1 MEENEG
7 WAMFRR
13 AIIIVA
19 ILLLILAPIFL
30 YVYLE
35 RGLEGDI
42 DWFADRIIGVMFA
55 GLLAGAF
62 VLFDKLSNK
71 LSNKQEWTH
80 HIPCPQSP
88 QDATKGVVS
97 EHWGS
102 AEDDKYDEQ
111 ENDYQPSQIDKG
123 TDVHE
128 HGKVHPLYETSEI
141 FGTQIDM
148 A

>member
-1 MEENEG
+1 MTNMEDNDG

-19 ILLLILAPIFL
+19 ILFLILAPIFL

-35 RGLEGDI
+35 RGLEGSI

-71 LSNKQEWTH
+71 LSSKK
-80 HIPCPQSP
+80 
-88 QDATKGVVS
+88 D
-97 EHWGS
+97 
-102 AEDDKYDEQ
+102 
-111 ENDYQPSQIDKG
+111 
-123 TDVHE
+123 
-128 HGKVHPLYETSEI
+128 
-141 FGTQIDM
+141 
-148 A
+148 

>member
-1 MEENEG
+1 MTNMEDNEG

-19 ILLLILAPIFL
+19 ILFLILAPIFL

-35 RGLEGDI
+35 RGLEGSI

-71 LSNKQEWTH
+71 LSSKK
-80 HIPCPQSP
+80 
-88 QDATKGVVS
+88 D
-97 EHWGS
+97 
-102 AEDDKYDEQ
+102 
-111 ENDYQPSQIDKG
+111 
-123 TDVHE
+123 
-128 HGKVHPLYETSEI
+128 
-141 FGTQIDM
+141 
-148 A
+148 

>member
-13 AIIIVA
+13 EVIVVA

-35 RGLEGDI
+35 RGFEGSV
-42 DWFADRIIGVMFA
+42 DWFADRIIGVMCA

-71 LSNKQEWTH
+71 LSNKQE
-80 HIPCPQSP
+80 
-88 QDATKGVVS
+88 
-97 EHWGS
+97 
-102 AEDDKYDEQ
+102 
-111 ENDYQPSQIDKG
+111 
-123 TDVHE
+123 
-128 HGKVHPLYETSEI
+128 
-141 FGTQIDM
+141 
-148 A
+148 

>member
-1 MEENEG
+1 MEDNEG

-19 ILLLILAPIFL
+19 ILFLILAPIFL

-35 RGLEGDI
+35 RGLEGSI

-71 LSNKQEWTH
+71 LSSKK
-80 HIPCPQSP
+80 
-88 QDATKGVVS
+88 D
-97 EHWGS
+97 
-102 AEDDKYDEQ
+102 
-111 ENDYQPSQIDKG
+111 
-123 TDVHE
+123 
-128 HGKVHPLYETSEI
+128 
-141 FGTQIDM
+141 
-148 A
+148 

>member
-1 MEENEG
+1 MTNMGDNEG

-35 RGLEGDI
+35 RGIEGTI

-71 LSNKQEWTH
+71 LSSKK
-80 HIPCPQSP
+80 
-88 QDATKGVVS
+88 D
-97 EHWGS
+97 
-102 AEDDKYDEQ
+102 
-111 ENDYQPSQIDKG
+111 
-123 TDVHE
+123 
-128 HGKVHPLYETSEI
+128 
-141 FGTQIDM
+141 
-148 A
+148 

>member
-1 MEENEG
+1 MTNMEDNEG

-19 ILLLILAPIFL
+19 ILFLILAPIFL

-35 RGLEGDI
+35 RGLEGSI

-71 LSNKQEWTH
+71 LSSKQ
-80 HIPCPQSP
+80 
-88 QDATKGVVS
+88 D
-97 EHWGS
+97 
-102 AEDDKYDEQ
+102 
-111 ENDYQPSQIDKG
+111 
-123 TDVHE
+123 
-128 HGKVHPLYETSEI
+128 
-141 FGTQIDM
+141 
-148 A
+148 